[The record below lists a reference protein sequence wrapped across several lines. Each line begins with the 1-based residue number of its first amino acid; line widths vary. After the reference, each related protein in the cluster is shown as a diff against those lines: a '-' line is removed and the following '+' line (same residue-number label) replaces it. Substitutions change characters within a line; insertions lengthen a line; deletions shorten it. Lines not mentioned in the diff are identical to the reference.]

1 MQVQVFAM
9 MKDYFDERFE
19 LEVNIKNIESL
30 SERMI
35 NINPKAKSLLPACR
49 FAVNNEFIDRNYIF
63 SDNDIIYIIPP
74 SSGG

>member
-19 LEVNIKNIESL
+19 LDMNIKNIIDL
-30 SERMI
+30 SEKLI
-35 NINPKAKSLLPACR
+35 DINPKSKSLLPACR
-49 FAVNNEFIDRNYIF
+49 FAVNNEFIDQNYIF